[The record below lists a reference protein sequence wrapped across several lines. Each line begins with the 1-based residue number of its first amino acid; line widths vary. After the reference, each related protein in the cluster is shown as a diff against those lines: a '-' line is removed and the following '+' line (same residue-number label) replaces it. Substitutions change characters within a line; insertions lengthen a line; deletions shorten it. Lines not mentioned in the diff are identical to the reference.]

1 MLSAAWRSDLGSTNV
16 TFASL
21 LNNGS
26 ADLSTRTYERGVE
39 AETLACGTGAVA
51 AALVLWD
58 QFPKKQALQVLC
70 ASGELLT
77 VRKEGSSL
85 FLKGA
90 VSPL

>member
-1 MLSAAWRSDLGSTNV
+1 
-16 TFASL
+16 
-21 LNNGS
+21 
-26 ADLSTRTYERGVE
+26 VE